1 MAAMDVFQKI
11 TVQGTVNS
19 KDHVRCVRENIQMV
33 YTDSNLSNKG

>member
-19 KDHVRCVRENIQMV
+19 KDHVRYVRENIQMI

>member
-19 KDHVRCVRENIQMV
+19 KDHVRYVRENIQMV
-33 YTDSNLSNKG
+33 YTDSSLSKKG